1 MKTAAFCGTFDPVT
15 LGHVDLIKR
24 ASKMFDKLVVFV
36 SPNSL
41 KTNTFSNEQ
50 KLAWL
55 NEITKDM
62 SNVECYIQDGLVV
75 EACHKVGATVL
86 VRGIRNTVDFE
97 YEKNMAGMNALID
110 PAIDTIC
117 LFTREDLA
125 LCSST
130 NVREFIKYGLDI
142 SSFVPECV
150 LKTIKERKSK

>member
-86 VRGIRNTVDFE
+86 VRGIRSTVDFE
-97 YEKNMAGMNALID
+97 YEKNMAGMSALID

-117 LFTREDLA
+117 LYTREDLA

-150 LKTIKERKSK
+150 LKTIKERESK